1 MQQKKVKQKPK
12 REQIATDFEWLISS
26 PCTVGSQVSL
36 LSVVFFFFSY
46 LVREDQFHL
55 CVLFRAG
62 ICTCMEVGVW
72 HIKRSQGYV
81 YFFDD

>member
-36 LSVVFFFFSY
+36 LSVVFFFFIIPSKRRS
-46 LVREDQFHL
+46 VSPL
-55 CVLFRAG
+55 CVVQSWHMYLHG
-62 ICTCMEVGVW
+62 SWGVA
-72 HIKRSQGYV
+72 H
-81 YFFDD
+81 